1 MLVAAFSPSAH
12 YISYE
17 PLERVIF
24 LAISH
29 LLYKIAGVWDVLVE
43 LVMAL
48 QHAEGSVKSQWLVD
62 AAEISCVTSYPTTVS
77 TNSVIISTLITEFYF
92 LFFLNLDPRFMSI
105 YACLHSDIYLHSFA
119 GHTVY

>member
-17 PLERVIF
+17 PLEKVIF
-24 LAISH
+24 LPISH
-29 LLYKIAGVWDVLVE
+29 LLYKITGVWDVLVE

-62 AAEISCVTSYPTTVS
+62 AAEISYVTSYPTTLS
-77 TNSVIISTLITEFYF
+77 NNSVIISTLITD
-92 LFFLNLDPRFMSI
+92 FFF
-105 YACLHSDIYLHSFA
+105 FFF
-119 GHTVY
+119 